1 MLMSSNGGLLHLNH
15 RYLFSVDTAW
25 LSAKPPLATI
35 VSTCSGSSLSVTL
48 YSPDK
53 RPRVRVVVS
62 PTKLY

>member
-1 MLMSSNGGLLHLNH
+1 MSLNGGLLHLNH
-15 RYLFSVDTAW
+15 KYLFSVETAW
-25 LSAKPPLATI
+25 LSANPPLATI

-53 RPRVRVVVS
+53 RPSVRVAVS